1 MLDKKVTIFRDLF
14 QSKEIPHIITL
25 EKCIQRIKEGKNKE
39 LIKEIREC
47 KDKEERN
54 RLKKKLPCILFAGE
68 FKERSKE
75 GLDQH
80 SGMCIID
87 FDNFQSRTSMKFF
100 FADLCTNPHVIT
112 AFTSPSGDGIK
123 AVISIPECTKE
134 EHEKYFKAFNDE
146 FNYDYFDRSNCD
158 VSRVCF
164 ESYDPNIYVNEFSE
178 VFSPKLVDE
187 GFTQSE
193 RASLL
198 PVTDDDLIIKKIM
211 EFNWNLNY
219 TEGQRNQYI
228 FALAGAFC
236 EYGVN
241 QYKAEEYIINYV
253 LTADDFSER
262 EARTT
267 VKNAYK
273 QRVHGSKFFE
283 DWQKIKRIKQDLPRG
298 KEFIQKTYSI
308 NDDTYDQIKESKDA
322 NDFWIVEQTK
332 NGPKIK
338 VLTKEYKFFLERNG
352 FAKYFP
358 YNTQKPTWVQ
368 ITSNKVQET
377 SVEKIKDFVLTYL
390 LERGD
395 DDVWS
400 YFANY
405 QNLFSEQFLLMLDT
419 VKLMILKDSKST
431 SYIAY
436 ENGIVK
442 ITKDKIEIIDYI
454 DISGYI
460 WKSHIIPR
468 EFIRSKSQENEYKK
482 FIGNIAGSHVDS
494 FESTV
499 GFLLS
504 NYKNKMNNQA
514 VILNDPKIGDNP
526 EGGTGKGLFIQ
537 GIRQIRKVSIL
548 DGKSFDDKKSF
559 PYQTVSPETQILVFD
574 DVKKNFDFETKFSL
588 VTEGM
593 TLERKN
599 KDAIKLTVEDSP
611 KMVISTNYPIKG
623 SGNSHERRRHEL
635 VINEYYGREMTPYD
649 EFGHQLFDDWDHEQ
663 FQRFDN
669 YMVGCIQKYLKNGL
683 TEQIGVNHEQ
693 RQLFAST
700 CAEFIEWAEDDNLP
714 LHTTLYKNEL
724 FDRITEEY
732 TDLKRW
738 MSKKKFSQY
747 LEIYGSHKGYKI
759 ISGKTNNIRWIEYSL
774 ESPIR
779 QEADEVWDEINEKA
793 KRI

>member
-1 MLDKKVTIFRDLF
+1 MLEKKVTIFRDLF

-39 LIKEIREC
+39 LIKQIRDS
-47 KDKEERN
+47 KDKEERS

-68 FKERSKE
+68 FKERSKD
-75 GLDQH
+75 GLDNH
-80 SGMCIID
+80 SGLCVID
-87 FDNFQSRTSMKFF
+87 FDNFQSRTTLKFF
-100 FADLCTNPHVIT
+100 FSDLCSNPHVIT
-112 AFTSPSGDGIK
+112 AFISPSGDGIK
-123 AVISIPECTKE
+123 AVIRIPECTKE
-134 EHEKYFKAFNDE
+134 EHEKYFKAFANE
-146 FNYDYFDRSNCD
+146 FQYDYFDRSNCD

-164 ESYDPNIYVNEFSE
+164 ESYDPNIYVNENAE
-178 VFSPKLVDE
+178 VFNPELIDE
-187 GFTQSE
+187 GFSQSE
-193 RASLL
+193 KAAIL
-198 PVTDDDLIIKKIM
+198 PITDSDIIIQKIM
-211 EFNWNLNY
+211 EFNWSINF

-241 QYKAEEYIINYV
+241 QYRAEEYIINHV
-253 LTADDFSER
+253 LTDQDFTER

-273 QRVHGSKFFE
+273 QRVANSKFFE
-283 DWQKIKRIKQDLPRG
+283 DYTKITRIKRDLPKGKDHIKQ
-298 KEFIQKTYSI
+298 TYQI

-322 NDFWIVEQTK
+322 NDFWIIEQTK
-332 NGPKIK
+332 NGSKIK

-358 YNTQKPTWVQ
+358 FNTQKPTWVQ
-368 ITSNKVQET
+368 ITSNKVHET
-377 SVEKIKDFVLTYL
+377 SVEKIKDFVLNYL
-390 LERGD
+390 LDRGD

-400 YFANY
+400 YFANF

-419 VKLMILKDSKST
+419 VNLMILKDTKHI

-442 ITKDKIEIIDYI
+442 ITKDKIELIDYI

-468 EFIRSKSQENEYKK
+468 EFKKVRSQENEYKR
-482 FIGNIAGSHVDS
+482 FLYNIAGDQHIDS

-537 GIRQIRKVSIL
+537 GIRQVRKVSIL

-623 SGNSHERRRHEL
+623 QGNSHERRRHEL
-635 VINEYYGREMTPYD
+635 VINEYYGREMTPFD
-649 EFGHQLFDDWDHEQ
+649 EFGHQLFDDWDLEQ
-663 FQRFDN
+663 FERFDN
-669 YMVGCIQKYLKNGL
+669 YMVGCIQKYLQNGL
-683 TEQIGVNHEQ
+683 IPQIGVNHES
-693 RQLFAST
+693 RQLYAST
-700 CAEFIEWAEDDNLP
+700 CQEFIEWAEDDNLP
-714 LHTTLYKNEL
+714 VDVTLYKNDL
-724 FDRITEEY
+724 FERITEEY
-732 TDLKRW
+732 TDLKKW
-738 MSKKKFSQY
+738 MSKKKFSQF
-747 LEIYGSHKGYKI
+747 LEIYGIHKGYKI
-759 ISGKTNNIRWIEYSL
+759 QTGKTNNIRWIVYSNQ
-774 ESPIR
+774 SPSKDDVDFKPID
-779 QEADEVWDEINEKA
+779 EAPF
-793 KRI
+793 